1 MAGGGTIDRSVD
13 KRLISLYIKG
23 TRAGG
28 KGGKMEARLAKE
40 VRVRVFEGE
49 LAQCQEKVND
59 WFRTEEKGKPRRI
72 LDVSVADH
80 AILVTY
86 EVR

>member
-1 MAGGGTIDRSVD
+1 
-13 KRLISLYIKG
+13 
-23 TRAGG
+23 
-28 KGGKMEARLAKE
+28 MEVKLAPE

-59 WFRTEEKGKPRRI
+59 WFRSDESKTRKI
-72 LDVSVADH
+72 LDVSVSDH

>member
-1 MAGGGTIDRSVD
+1 
-13 KRLISLYIKG
+13 
-23 TRAGG
+23 
-28 KGGKMEARLAKE
+28 MEAKLAQE

-59 WFRTEEKGKPRRI
+59 WFRAEESKTRKI
-72 LDVSVADH
+72 LDISVSDH
-80 AILVTY
+80 AILVTF

>member
-1 MAGGGTIDRSVD
+1 
-13 KRLISLYIKG
+13 
-23 TRAGG
+23 
-28 KGGKMEARLAKE
+28 MEARLAPE
-40 VRVRVFEGE
+40 VRVRVFTGE
-49 LAQCQEKVND
+49 LEECQSNVNE
-59 WFRTEEKGKPRRI
+59 WFRAEESKTRWI